1 MVSRLGME
9 ALLGLAL
16 ELGEEVLPFKEVLAA
31 VDEMHKGDLAGQC
44 SYFIPGFRVKP
55 GRY

>member
-16 ELGEEVLPFKEVLAA
+16 ELGEEALPFKEVLAA
-31 VDEMHKGDLAGQC
+31 VDGTPKEDLAGQC
-44 SYFIPGFRVKP
+44 PYFIPGLS
-55 GRY
+55 